1 MIISNVWTNLVSWAS
16 WLVGMSRLAL
26 FMFCSVGLSWFVY
39 VWLTSILFHIHLM
52 FVYDH
57 HIVSHPSCICFD
69 LVWASVGVPW
79 LPWKHGCH
87 GTWLW
92 VELVW
97 VGSVRWCLVWVF
109 VQSCLTCFC
118 WVCILNNQWECTMW
132 WACGVWL
139 DTNSDQ
145 FSCLTD
151 TWQAGVQDIRL
162 IRTNE
167 INVIN
172 VF

>member
-1 MIISNVWTNLVSWAS
+1 MFEQTWCPEPVGS

-167 INVIN
+167 INVTN